1 MLEENS
7 YNRRDY
13 VFGLAGFI
21 AGTHALRILAE
32 QGLASADDIR
42 LSIEGIRATLAN
54 LPAGMVT
61 EDHLQNIDDMLTNL
75 HAAAVAVEA
84 RRNG

>member
-32 QGLASADDIR
+32 QGLASPDDIR

-61 EDHLQNIDDMLTNL
+61 DDQLRNIDDMLTNL
-75 HAAAVAVEA
+75 HAAAVAAEA

>member
-1 MLEENS
+1 MLEENP

-32 QGLASADDIR
+32 QGLASSDDIR
-42 LSIEGIRATLAN
+42 LSLEGVRATLAN
-54 LPAGMVT
+54 LPTGMVSD
-61 EDHLQNIDDMLTNL
+61 DHLSNIEQMLDNL
-75 HAAAVAVEA
+75 HAAAVAAEEK
-84 RRNG
+84 RNG

>member
-32 QGLASADDIR
+32 QGLASAEDIR
-42 LSIEGIRATLAN
+42 LSVEGIRATLAN
-54 LPAGMVT
+54 LPTGMVT
-61 EDHLQNIDDMLTNL
+61 DEQLGNLDAMLSNL
-75 HAAAVAVEA
+75 HAAAVASEE
-84 RRNG
+84 RRSG

>member
-1 MLEENS
+1 MLEENP

-32 QGLASADDIR
+32 QGLAKPDDIR

-54 LPAGMVT
+54 LPTGMIT
-61 EDHLQNIDDMLTNL
+61 DDQLSNIDQMLSNL
-75 HAAAVAVEA
+75 HAAALAAEA
-84 RRNG
+84 RQND

>member
-1 MLEENS
+1 MLEES
-7 YNRRDY
+7 AYNRRDY

-32 QGLASADDIR
+32 QGLASAEDIR
-42 LSIEGIRATLAN
+42 LSVEGIRATLAN
-54 LPAGMVT
+54 IPTGMVT
-61 EDHLQNIDDMLTNL
+61 DDQLANIDQMLTNL
-75 HAAAVAVEA
+75 HAAALDAEE

>member
-1 MLEENS
+1 MFGESS
-7 YNRRDY
+7 YDRRDY

-32 QGLASADDIR
+32 QGLARPDDIR

-54 LPAGMVT
+54 LPDGMLT
-61 EDHLQNIDDMLTNL
+61 DEHLQNMHDMLTNL
-75 HAAAVAVEA
+75 HVAAIEAEA

>member
-42 LSIEGIRATLAN
+42 LSVQGIRATLAN
-54 LPAGMVT
+54 LPTGMVT
-61 EDHLQNIDDMLTNL
+61 DEQLGNIDDLLTNL
-75 HAAAVAVEA
+75 HAAAVQAEES
-84 RRNG
+84 RNG

>member
-1 MLEENS
+1 MLGENS

-32 QGLASADDIR
+32 QGLASAEDIR
-42 LSIEGIRATLAN
+42 LSIEGIRATLSN

-61 EDHLQNIDDMLTNL
+61 DDQLQNIDDMLNNL
-75 HAAAVAVEA
+75 HSAAIAAEGT
-84 RRNG
+84 RNG

>member
-32 QGLASADDIR
+32 QGLASPDDIR
-42 LSIEGIRATLAN
+42 LSIEGIRATLSN

-61 EDHLQNIDDMLTNL
+61 DDQLRNIDDMLTNL
-75 HAAAVAVEA
+75 HAAAVAAEA
-84 RRNG
+84 RRDG

>member
-1 MLEENS
+1 MFGENA

-32 QGLASADDIR
+32 QGLAKAEDIR
-42 LSIEGIRATLAN
+42 LSIEGIKATLAN
-54 LPAGMVT
+54 LPEGMLT
-61 EDHLQNIDDMLTNL
+61 DDHLLNMHDMLTNL
-75 HAAAVAVEA
+75 HVAAIEA
-84 RRNG
+84 EAKRNG

>member
-32 QGLASADDIR
+32 QGLASPDDIR
-42 LSIEGIRATLAN
+42 LSLEGVRATLAN
-54 LPAGMVT
+54 LPTGMVSD
-61 EDHLQNIDDMLTNL
+61 DHLTNIDQMLDNL
-75 HAAAVAVEA
+75 HAAAVAAEEK
-84 RRNG
+84 RNG

>member
-1 MLEENS
+1 MFGESS
-7 YNRRDY
+7 YDRRDY
-13 VFGLAGFI
+13 IFGLAGFI

-32 QGLASADDIR
+32 QGLASAEDIR

-54 LPAGMVT
+54 LPEGMVAD
-61 EDHLQNIDDMLTNL
+61 DHLRNMNDMLCNL
-75 HAAAVAVEA
+75 HVAAIEAEA

>member
-1 MLEENS
+1 MLGENA

-32 QGLASADDIR
+32 QGLAKPEDIR
-42 LSIEGIRATLAN
+42 LSIEGIKATLAN
-54 LPAGMVT
+54 LPEGMLT
-61 EDHLQNIDDMLTNL
+61 DDHLQNMHDMLTNL
-75 HAAAVAVEA
+75 HVAAIEAEA

>member
-32 QGLASADDIR
+32 QGLATAEDIR
-42 LSIEGIRATLAN
+42 LSVEGIRATLAN
-54 LPAGMVT
+54 LPTGMVT
-61 EDHLQNIDDMLTNL
+61 DDQLANLDQMLTNL
-75 HAAAVAVEA
+75 HSAALAAEE
-84 RRNG
+84 RRQT

>member
-1 MLEENS
+1 MMGESS

-32 QGLASADDIR
+32 QGIASADDIR
-42 LSIEGIRATLAN
+42 LSIEGIKATLVN

-61 EDHLQNIDDMLTNL
+61 DDQLQNIYDMLTNL
-75 HAAAVAVEA
+75 HAAAITAEA
-84 RRNG
+84 RHNG

>member
-1 MLEENS
+1 MQIESS

-32 QGLASADDIR
+32 QGLASAEDIR
-42 LSIEGIRATLAN
+42 LSIEGVKATLAN
-54 LPAGMVT
+54 LPAGMIT
-61 EDHLQNIDDMLTNL
+61 DEQFGNMDEMLNNL
-75 HAAAVAVEA
+75 HAAAISSEA
-84 RRNG
+84 KRNG

>member
-1 MLEENS
+1 MLEENA

-32 QGLASADDIR
+32 QGLASSEDIR
-42 LSIEGIRATLAN
+42 LSIEGVRATLAN

-61 EDHLQNIDDMLTNL
+61 DEHLSNLHDMLNNL
-75 HAAAVAVEA
+75 HAAALAAEE

>member
-1 MLEENS
+1 MLGESS

-32 QGLASADDIR
+32 QGLASAEDIR
-42 LSIEGIRATLAN
+42 LSIEGIRATLDN

-61 EDHLQNIDDMLTNL
+61 DDHLRNIDDMLTNL
-75 HAAAVAVEA
+75 HSAAIAAEA

>member
-1 MLEENS
+1 MLGESS

-42 LSIEGIRATLAN
+42 LSIEGIRATLDN
-54 LPAGMVT
+54 LPPGMVT
-61 EDHLQNIDDMLTNL
+61 DDHLRNIDDMLTNL
-75 HAAAVAVEA
+75 HSAAIAAEA
-84 RRNG
+84 NRNG